1 MSNRNAEQ
9 FNFFN
14 SAVTLQRL
22 QGQTVISR
30 KFLTNKWLS
39 IDPQPDYGTGRPFE
53 ARATHVMRKIAELT
67 GGAYIKDKR
76 TGPNANAR
84 IVY

>member
-1 MSNRNAEQ
+1 
-9 FNFFN
+9 
-14 SAVTLQRL
+14 
-22 QGQTVISR
+22 
-30 KFLTNKWLS
+30 
-39 IDPQPDYGTGRPFE
+39 
-53 ARATHVMRKIAELT
+53 VMRKIAELT